1 MNETIEQ
8 AIRRLGAPREAW
20 LSGGDTEDDHWRFG
34 IAMSKCQ
41 DHSGSCASTGSCT
54 FGGDC
59 FHSALHKAR
68 EAAALIRSLSL
79 RVEAEKRAREEVERE
94 LSEERLWS
102 SRYCVEDYEV
112 RNAIGERFCLVPPD
126 GGDVKT
132 WEAAAEMRKTL
143 EAAETHS
150 AALARA
156 LAEARDELL
165 ECKADYHRNPSSVID
180 KCNAVLAEARSLLAP
195 KEDTDA

>member
-1 MNETIEQ
+1 MQKGISIVDLTERKIEGDPAKAVEVLAQKIGANEGERGNILRALIE
-8 AIRRLGAPREAW
+8 
-20 LSGGDTEDDHWRFG
+20 GGDTTAWGLTNAVTAQAHG
-34 IAMSKCQ
+34 
-41 DHSGSCASTGSCT
+41 GSYDRAVEFAQAGGS
-54 FGGDC
+54 
-59 FHSALHKAR
+59 LLNLPKA
-68 EAAALIRSLSL
+68 EWKEI
-79 RVEAEKRAREEVERE
+79 
-94 LSEERLWS
+94 
-102 SRYCVEDYEV
+102 
-112 RNAIGERFCLVPPD
+112 
-126 GGDVKT
+126 
-132 WEAAAEMRKTL
+132 L